1 MGERLRVRELE
12 GVIGKLSAAKGNQHE
27 LDAALDDI
35 EEAFAERVPVE
46 ERVTAMPFARLSTT
60 STRKAVAIRR
70 SEIPLMVDPTGA
82 PGISA
87 LEPAAS
93 RGPFLTEFGERIWI
107 DTFRFLT
114 QTTILNV
121 PKPVAIFK
129 AFGFVTPGQPIVL
142 AAGSFWIATSRLV
155 PGRPDNEFAG
165 FKIRGGTIRL
175 SGSVTASP
183 GSVAVTGNWN
193 AEVELTLDPPT
204 ASPTPGEVNLP
215 RTLRIMFGAA
225 GLGSVRFTESR
236 LSVYGTSLNLARN
249 QAPPFF
255 DDSTRTLVIPADAS
269 ASQFDFGGMES
280 ALFKV
285 GNSGTIFTAGWALPT
300 VVTTADQLG
309 PANGAGFLWVGINP
323 GLSAG
328 WAALEKSALT
338 GKIVLLAA
346 PGNLL
351 IVATLQEAVHQ
362 TLFLW
367 ADSGSPERRRCSLDF
382 DAPKGAVLFY
392 FAGSNVE
399 SFIVFGAVQA
409 HVDRPVAAD
418 GRRIRVTVPA
428 AAFSLVQ
435 FPQHI
440 QAFVSG
446 TNPGALAEGPFA
458 IALENALLKVQPV
471 SVLSANG
478 PVVGNNMDSGALAI
492 TLPLNSGIPTLPD
505 PYAASFDAILTEDF
519 PRGSASVV
527 ATVTWAA
534 PESSQM
540 ELKLVSPSTQ
550 GGNQQPID
558 ASFTRIRGAFRT
570 FLLDLSSNADQFG
583 VILPS
588 PDIRPLAVDKLS
600 LISPGNEVAVF
611 TLPPISWEPMLTS
624 LPTGA
629 GDIPLPP
636 PPHDGGPAALLVESV
651 HLVPVAPKPLVLDY
665 VDAVKV
671 QKRLRARLPLP
682 YGIYANIDTS
692 DLPFHA
698 AGGVFRLN
706 TPQFA
711 DDLNGGLQVRMEP
724 VPQEPTP
731 GMSPVFPGSAPTEK
745 TNNYAQ
751 GMLSTNIFTA
761 WTSRFETSPIGVP
774 LERYDLSGYG
784 ASLFSDWRF
793 TKAIGPMITQARFDV
808 LVGRTSHEVIQMQV
822 VIDPWEPRAVRT
834 ITIDRQAGG
843 WTLREDSGWQPA
855 SDGLFEFPSDAPQ
868 ISPAFDTMHI
878 HKGAIQGVVNIR
890 NIQLDAPQF
899 KLPGTAA
906 IYQPVL
912 FDADV
917 WLRDDVEIIAGGST
931 VGGRKLVPS
940 RGIRGYILIDNVT
953 YQSGGVPLPRPAD
966 AATIRALLGFKGPA
980 VAPLSCTLGF
990 GGQAGQPGLRQRI
1003 SQVDVSCDNSPT
1015 PNVVCTV
1022 RGAPELPRDGAWST
1036 ARKLPGSQAP
1046 SALDPNFPIPIV
1058 RPAAGV
1064 GGSDRWHLAD
1074 PVDISLL
1081 GPNQTPGTLYGLL
1094 QSTATQRIFFAQT
1107 QITNAALPIQ
1117 TAQAPKL
1124 ADVAALFNA
1133 AGIFPNLGDA
1143 FDFSSAKALA
1153 VSPDG
1158 ITYDEVLTINK
1169 NEVLLMNFGIIQ
1181 LFVQYKGETGAQTRA
1196 EIHVHPNANPRWS
1209 IVLDRLAIAVRSGAN
1224 TLISL
1229 YATVRADEH
1238 TAATVKDLNV
1248 RYGNFL
1254 RVLESIFN
1262 NLQYVARFLPGG
1274 KDAGL
1279 RVAFSQGKLTVR
1291 NAFALPKLPLGTG
1304 QITDVA
1310 VDMGFDIGLSPQ
1322 SIDFVAGLG
1331 SSQKPFR
1338 WVVSPLAGTGC
1349 IQVGVNTKGLNV
1361 LVQAGIGLGLAIDL
1375 GIVSGSA
1382 AVTIAVELSTQVE
1395 PFLLGA
1401 ILSGRASVDVL
1412 SGLASVT
1419 LTLAAGLA
1427 VVPPNILPPLPPPIP
1442 AQLGPYE
1449 ITFIASV
1456 AVGIHITVAWVI
1468 DIDWDDYW
1476 QFKQTFETP
1485 TIPVPLP

>member
-1 MGERLRVRELE
+1 
-12 GVIGKLSAAKGNQHE
+12 
-27 LDAALDDI
+27 
-35 EEAFAERVPVE
+35 
-46 ERVTAMPFARLSTT
+46 
-60 STRKAVAIRR
+60 
-70 SEIPLMVDPTGA
+70 
-82 PGISA
+82 
-87 LEPAAS
+87 
-93 RGPFLTEFGERIWI
+93 
-107 DTFRFLT
+107 
-114 QTTILNV
+114 
-121 PKPVAIFK
+121 
-129 AFGFVTPGQPIVL
+129 
-142 AAGSFWIATSRLV
+142 
-155 PGRPDNEFAG
+155 
-165 FKIRGGTIRL
+165 
-175 SGSVTASP
+175 
-183 GSVAVTGNWN
+183 
-193 AEVELTLDPPT
+193 
-204 ASPTPGEVNLP
+204 
-215 RTLRIMFGAA
+215 
-225 GLGSVRFTESR
+225 
-236 LSVYGTSLNLARN
+236 
-249 QAPPFF
+249 
-255 DDSTRTLVIPADAS
+255 
-269 ASQFDFGGMES
+269 
-280 ALFKV
+280 
-285 GNSGTIFTAGWALPT
+285 
-300 VVTTADQLG
+300 
-309 PANGAGFLWVGINP
+309 
-323 GLSAG
+323 
-328 WAALEKSALT
+328 
-338 GKIVLLAA
+338 
-346 PGNLL
+346 
-351 IVATLQEAVHQ
+351 
-362 TLFLW
+362 
-367 ADSGSPERRRCSLDF
+367 
-382 DAPKGAVLFY
+382 
-392 FAGSNVE
+392 
-399 SFIVFGAVQA
+399 
-409 HVDRPVAAD
+409 
-418 GRRIRVTVPA
+418 
-428 AAFSLVQ
+428 
-435 FPQHI
+435 
-440 QAFVSG
+440 
-446 TNPGALAEGPFA
+446 
-458 IALENALLKVQPV
+458 
-471 SVLSANG
+471 
-478 PVVGNNMDSGALAI
+478 
-492 TLPLNSGIPTLPD
+492 
-505 PYAASFDAILTEDF
+505 
-519 PRGSASVV
+519 
-527 ATVTWAA
+527 
-534 PESSQM
+534 
-540 ELKLVSPSTQ
+540 
-550 GGNQQPID
+550 
-558 ASFTRIRGAFRT
+558 
-570 FLLDLSSNADQFG
+570 
-583 VILPS
+583 
-588 PDIRPLAVDKLS
+588 KLS

-665 VDAVKV
+665 VDAVKA

-682 YGIYANIDTS
+682 YGIYADIDTS

-953 YQSGGVPLPRPAD
+953 YKSGGVPLPRPAD

-1196 EIHVHPNANPRWS
+1196 EIHVDPNANPRWS